1 MVLGGNEFISVWT
14 RDSAMSSHSY
24 SQHLFYAKDLPKNV
38 FAHGLLETPVEQ
50 VIQCEVSRDG
60 RSIIC
65 LEQNNLTN
73 KRQIKIWFNPAK
85 IEIQVKKKNFSAET
99 LKVNR
104 LEKLD
109 CVVIPQNRSKV
120 RYFKQIQYNLSN
132 FEQNQVIPIGF
143 LAFTSDSKAQLWV
156 EDL

>member
-1 MVLGGNEFISVWT
+1 
-14 RDSAMSSHSY
+14 
-24 SQHLFYAKDLPKNV
+24 V

-50 VIQCEVSRDG
+50 VIQSEVSKDG

-65 LEQNNLTN
+65 LEQDNKTK
-73 KRQIKIWFNPAK
+73 KRQIKIWFNPAN
-85 IEIQVKKKNFSAET
+85 IEISAKKKNFSAET

-109 CVVIPQNRSKV
+109 YFVIQQNRSKV

-132 FEQNQVIPIGF
+132 FE
-143 LAFTSDSKAQLWV
+143 
-156 EDL
+156 

>member
-1 MVLGGNEFISVWT
+1 MVLGGNQFISVWT
-14 RDSAMSSHSY
+14 RDSALSSHSY

-50 VIQCEVSRDG
+50 IIQSEVSRDG

-65 LEQNNLTN
+65 LEQDNQTK
-73 KRQIKIWFNPAK
+73 KRQIKIWFNPAN
-85 IEIQVKKKNFSAET
+85 IEISAKKKNFSAET

-109 CVVIPQNRSKV
+109 CFVIP
-120 RYFKQIQYNLSN
+120 
-132 FEQNQVIPIGF
+132 
-143 LAFTSDSKAQLWV
+143 
-156 EDL
+156 